1 MCVRACIDSAAS
13 LGVSPG
19 AGAGAAGDSAA
30 MGLKEV
36 VAQPLVPAGSEESD
50 AAPANP
56 SSA

>member
-1 MCVRACIDSAAS
+1 MRACVDSAAS

-19 AGAGAAGDSAA
+19 AGAGAAGDSTA